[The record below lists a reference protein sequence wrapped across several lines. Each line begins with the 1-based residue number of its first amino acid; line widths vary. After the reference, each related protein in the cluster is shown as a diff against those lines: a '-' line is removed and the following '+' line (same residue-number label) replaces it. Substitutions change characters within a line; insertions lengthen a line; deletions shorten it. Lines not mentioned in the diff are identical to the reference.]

1 MSLGA
6 GMYVSFCTNR
16 ANIPL
21 KIYLIQLVPYQR
33 CLPRFPAQTTSL
45 SGAHNE
51 TLQFSTFQNQPRQ
64 IHQWL
69 GLTHLAVPSSRC
81 GVRLPLA
88 LVCVWGAQESL
99 TLHIWGR
106 THNKFVQVLS
116 QTRGWGSDSI
126 TGNPCAVLWLLHTCT
141 LPLWISFLVF
151 SLIKALKAYISLQEY
166 WEAVWSHSLTP
177 PAFIC

>member
-6 GMYVSFCTNR
+6 GMDEWVSVEMGKHPV
-16 ANIPL
+16 ANSSDTTRHTPE
-21 KIYLIQLVPYQR
+21 V
-33 CLPRFPAQTTSL
+33 LPRSPVETTSP

-51 TLQFSTFQNQPRQ
+51 SLQLSTVQNQPRQ

-69 GLTHLAVPSSRC
+69 GLSHLAVLRSRC

-88 LVCVWGAQESL
+88 LLCVWGPQESL
-99 TLHIWGR
+99 TLHLWGR
-106 THNKFVQVLS
+106 AYNKAGQVLS
-116 QTRGWGSDSI
+116 PTHGWGPDSV
-126 TGNPCAVLWLLHTCT
+126 TGKPRAVLWLLNTCA
-141 LPLWISFLVF
+141 LFLVF
-151 SLIKALKAYISLQEY
+151 SLIKALKAHISLQGY